1 MKNTRIVSPDDYDES
16 IDLSGKSRKLKLIKL
31 ITIQVISVGFI
42 FLLVHTYL
50 GFYFIAL
57 MVTLGILCALT
68 NLWYVTHYSHILIAA
83 NVINIL
89 YLVVVGTN
97 CYLLVPNSYSY
108 LCWFLV
114 VPLIAG
120 ALINLRGLVIY
131 SIIALFILSTLT
143 FVHSYVSYGFSP
155 ETIRILDLLNFILVM
170 QLIAL
175 MAYSILQQNDEYSR
189 ALTDRNVRLKS
200 KQEKLHYLARHDC
213 LTNLPNRLYFNARL
227 QELINSINEKT
238 HSITLFFMDINEFKM
253 VNDKY
258 GHEIGDQ
265 LLLAVSRRLK
275 NCLRKNDFIARLS
288 GDEFT
293 AIVVHRKK
301 EKLPEILY
309 DRINK
314 EFYRTFKINQIEIHS
329 PMSIGKSQW
338 PEYAKN
344 IEELLNIADKNMYL
358 HKRTMKI
365 K

>member
-1 MKNTRIVSPDDYDES
+1 
-16 IDLSGKSRKLKLIKL
+16 
-31 ITIQVISVGFI
+31 
-42 FLLVHTYL
+42 
-50 GFYFIAL
+50 
-57 MVTLGILCALT
+57 
-68 NLWYVTHYSHILIAA
+68 
-83 NVINIL
+83 
-89 YLVVVGTN
+89 
-97 CYLLVPNSYSY
+97 
-108 LCWFLV
+108 
-114 VPLIAG
+114 
-120 ALINLRGLVIY
+120 
-131 SIIALFILSTLT
+131 
-143 FVHSYVSYGFSP
+143 
-155 ETIRILDLLNFILVM
+155 
-170 QLIAL
+170 
-175 MAYSILQQNDEYSR
+175 
-189 ALTDRNVRLKS
+189 
-200 KQEKLHYLARHDC
+200 
-213 LTNLPNRLYFNARL
+213 
-227 QELINSINEKT
+227 
-238 HSITLFFMDINEFKM
+238 
-253 VNDKY
+253 